1 MEEIEKREKIMRRH
15 MDIGK
20 SHRSKAGMHVF
31 GYNTVGKI
39 FFFIPQVKKFFI
51 EKSNS
56 HNRIAQAHFHELEKL
71 GNEVK
76 GE

>member
-1 MEEIEKREKIMRRH
+1 

-20 SHRSKAGMHVF
+20 SHRNKAGMHFF
-31 GYNTVGKI
+31 GYNTLGKI
-39 FFFIPQVKKFFI
+39 FFFAPQVRKFFMK
-51 EKSNS
+51 KSDS

-76 GE
+76 GK